1 MEVLHFL
8 QLTNSPMSLL
18 APQVPNLSGVG
29 LALVSPPSCV
39 VEEQEVGIICC
50 MEKTLIRGEEVGDA

>member
-1 MEVLHFL
+1 MEEEALILKLAMEVLHFL

-39 VEEQEVGIICC
+39 VEEQEGV
-50 MEKTLIRGEEVGDA
+50 